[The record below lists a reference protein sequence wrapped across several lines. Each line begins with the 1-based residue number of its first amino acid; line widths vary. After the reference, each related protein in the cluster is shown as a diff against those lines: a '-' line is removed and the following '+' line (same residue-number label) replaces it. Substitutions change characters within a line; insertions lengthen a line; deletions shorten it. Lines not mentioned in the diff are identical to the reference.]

1 MPDGAGRDT
10 IAHHVVDGDPARAYR
25 PSFDPDQ
32 VGPYEA
38 GIDAIE
44 PGRIAAAVTRYGER
58 FLERIFTPAE
68 RALCHE
74 RVTSL
79 AARFA
84 AKEAVAK
91 VLGTGLGT
99 IAWREVE
106 ILANERGRPVL
117 VLHGAAAVRAAQLGL
132 RHWSVSLTHLT
143 GLALA
148 MVVASTGSDL
158 REREE
163 QAVSYRGENHG
174 R

>member
-1 MPDGAGRDT
+1 MLDAGAGRDMV
-10 IAHHVVDGDPARAYR
+10 APRAGGAEMARMYQ
-25 PSFDPDQ
+25 PSFDSDH

-44 PGRIAAAVTRYGER
+44 PERIAAALARHGER

-68 RALCHE
+68 RVICRG
-74 RVTSL
+74 RVNSL

-91 VLGTGLGT
+91 ALGTGLGT

-117 VLHGAAAVRAAQLGL
+117 VLHGAAAARAAHLGL
-132 RHWSVSLTHLT
+132 QHWSVSLTHLN

-148 MVVASTGSDL
+148 MVIASAGTGPQG
-158 REREE
+158 RE
-163 QAVSYRGENHG
+163 
-174 R
+174 

>member
-1 MPDGAGRDT
+1 MPTDSTGYSTVAPPAG
-10 IAHHVVDGDPARAYR
+10 GDPSVRSYR
-25 PSFDPDQ
+25 PSFDPDR

-38 GIDAIE
+38 GIDGIE
-44 PGRIAAAVTRYGER
+44 PARIAAAVTRHGER
-58 FLERIFTPAE
+58 FLGRIFTPAE
-68 RALCHE
+68 RLICRE
-74 RVTSL
+74 RTNSL

-99 IAWREVE
+99 IAWREIE

-117 VLHGAAAVRAAQLGL
+117 VLHGVAAARAAQLGL

-148 MVVASTGSDL
+148 MVVAGAGSDPQG
-158 REREE
+158 RE
-163 QAVSYRGENHG
+163 
-174 R
+174 

>member
-1 MPDGAGRDT
+1 MADDGTGHNTAAPR
-10 IAHHVVDGDPARAYR
+10 AVDANPGRAYR
-25 PSFDPDQ
+25 PSFDPDR

-44 PGRIAAAVTRYGER
+44 PQRIAAVLARYGER
-58 FLERIFTPAE
+58 FLSRIFTPAE
-68 RALCHE
+68 REICRE
-74 RVTSL
+74 RVNSL

-99 IAWREVE
+99 IAWREIE

-117 VLHGAAAVRAAQLGL
+117 VLHGVAAARAAHLGL
-132 RHWSVSLTHLT
+132 RHWSVSLTHLA

-148 MVVASTGSDL
+148 LVVAGAAPTPQ
-158 REREE
+158 ECEYE
-163 QAVSYRGENHG
+163 VVP
-174 R
+174 